1 MSTMNTIA
9 QNLEQRPVAVITGGT
24 QGLGYALAQVLWR
37 QGFAVSTCAR
47 TKAAIETLKASV
59 DSRYPLV
66 AQVGDVTNPAFQC
79 SFIEETVDAF
89 GRIDALVNNAS
100 TLGLLPLP
108 SVLHSTAANDR
119 SVFETNVVA
128 PNQLLR
134 HALPH
139 LEERRRSV
147 IVGISSDA
155 ATGGYPGWGIYG
167 ASKAA
172 LDLLHKTL
180 AAELSDR
187 PVSVYSVDPGDM
199 DTAMHRSVDSNADG
213 LADPLTVAEALWPIF
228 QPLVSEATFPFRSGT
243 RLRVS
248 RHGILEVTAS

>member
-1 MSTMNTIA
+1 MSTMDAI
-9 QNLEQRPVAVITGGT
+9 QQDREQRPVAVITGGT
-24 QGLGYALAQVLWR
+24 QGLGYALTQMLLR
-37 QGFAVSTCAR
+37 QGFAVCTCAR
-47 TKAAIETLKASV
+47 TKAGIEALKASV

-66 AQVGDVTNPAFQC
+66 ALVGDVTHPAFQRR
-79 SFIEETVDAF
+79 FIEEAVGAF
-89 GRIDALVNNAS
+89 GHIDAIVNNAS

-108 SVLHSTAANDR
+108 YVLHSTAANDR
-119 SVFETNVVA
+119 SIFETNVVA

-134 HALPH
+134 HALSH

-180 AAELSDR
+180 AAELGDR
-187 PVSVYSVDPGDM
+187 PVYVYSVDPGDM
-199 DTAMHRSVDSNADG
+199 DTAMHRSVDSDADG
-213 LADPLTVAEALWPIF
+213 LADPLSVAETLWPLF
-228 QPLVSEATFPFRSGT
+228 KPLEDDVAFPFQSGT
-243 RLRVS
+243 RLRVAG
-248 RHGILEVTAS
+248 HGVLEVTAS